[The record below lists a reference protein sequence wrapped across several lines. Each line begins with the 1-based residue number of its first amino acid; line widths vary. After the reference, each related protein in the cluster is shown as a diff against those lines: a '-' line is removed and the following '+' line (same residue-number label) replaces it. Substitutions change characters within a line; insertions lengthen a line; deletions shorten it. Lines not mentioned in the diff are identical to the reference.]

1 MKPYKPSGKAPA
13 SGIMRLGLSTVIGN
27 IVAGGLIHLLGRL
40 IYVIL
45 VFPLLMGA
53 TAGGLAFAAS
63 YGGKIRNPLLTVAA
77 GLLGGLCI
85 YGTTHGAD
93 YVVFRSESGARVDEL
108 LEERVGESGFVGYLK
123 YSAQQGVS
131 IGKIGRDGINLGETG
146 TWVYWLIELAIIE
159 MVAGAIA
166 YGAAS
171 QVFCEK
177 CSEWYD
183 SATPIGGVSPEKGN
197 VFLEALKAQNFS
209 QAAQSIG
216 PVLSNTNS
224 SLKISHCL
232 CPACREEG
240 EILLSVAE
248 DRTDKNGNNLWSKTV
263 KEELLTPREYQQ
275 FMAAIPTQ
283 SADSEQV

>member
-183 SATPIGGVSPEKGN
+183 SATPIRSEERRVGKECRSRWSPY
-197 VFLEALKAQNFS
+197 
-209 QAAQSIG
+209 
-216 PVLSNTNS
+216 
-224 SLKISHCL
+224 H
-232 CPACREEG
+232 
-240 EILLSVAE
+240 
-248 DRTDKNGNNLWSKTV
+248 
-263 KEELLTPREYQQ
+263 
-275 FMAAIPTQ
+275 
-283 SADSEQV
+283 